1 MSVLAVGSPERVAVQ
16 QRLVELQKTLNI
28 LYVERRHLI
37 DDKSKGMLRCIIY
50 FHHDSYVFCECV
62 ADDSKGMI
70 AHDSIPSIY
79 A

>member
-1 MSVLAVGSPERVAVQ
+1 MSMLAVGSPERVAVL

-37 DDKSKGMLRCIIY
+37 DDKSKGMLRFVIY
-50 FHHDSYVFCECV
+50 FHHDYYVFCECV